1 MLLIPYRFSMQQK
14 TNENSHEFFSK
25 NNYAKEIA
33 SAFKET
39 DDTLI
44 KNFSALFCMQ
54 VLENSKIKQSDGII
68 ILEILRTSL
77 EKTIKNFFSEESIT
91 KTENDFDYK
100 SLFDKAEQEQ
110 KKREE
115 EYQDMVFE
123 N

>member
-1 MLLIPYRFSMQQK
+1 MFLNPYFYPHQQK
-14 TNENSHEFFSK
+14 ANENSHEFFSK

-77 EKTIKNFFSEESIT
+77 EKKIKNFFSEESIT

-100 SLFDKAEQEQ
+100 SLFDKTEQEQ
-110 KKREE
+110 KKHEE

>member
-1 MLLIPYRFSMQQK
+1 MFLNPYFYPRQQK
-14 TNENSHEFFSK
+14 ANENSHEFFSK

-77 EKTIKNFFSEESIT
+77 EKKIKNFFSEESIT